1 MPSDQADF
9 CQLCRTEC
17 NISQRKE
24 AQLKINT
31 RLLMYYAAGVA
42 GLHQLSECNDKG
54 TFHE

>member
-31 RLLMYYAAGVA
+31 RLLMCYTAGVA
-42 GLHQLSECNDKG
+42 GLHQ
-54 TFHE
+54 